1 MRGMTLSLSHAAAIP
16 PCFRADD
23 GPVPIQ
29 ASPMQALPEAAPG
42 PLSPAPA
49 GPPRAR
55 SAAGRAS
62 APGVPAHALHVAA
75 DHPQRAEVEAF
86 IARIYRERHGARL
99 AGFLPHLLAWRDA
112 DGALQA
118 AAGLRAGSEGALFV
132 EQYLDVPAEAAVA
145 AVAGAPVS
153 RERLVEVGNF
163 AAEGAG
169 DARAL
174 ILRLTVRLHAAGYRW
189 VLFAATRQLRN
200 AFDRMHLATVALADA
215 DPARLAQGGTDW
227 GRYYDAQPTLMCGDI
242 AAGYAWLA
250 RTGRL
255 PAAGDAPVRGDA
267 VHANGLQ
274 P

>member
-1 MRGMTLSLSHAAAIP
+1 MTLSLMPCADMRA
-16 PCFRADD
+16 CFRADGAAD
-23 GPVPIQ
+23 ALSGAVPDTPVDTP
-29 ASPMQALPEAAPG
+29 SR
-42 PLSPAPA
+42 S
-49 GPPRAR
+49 RAHT
-55 SAAGRAS
+55 A
-62 APGVPAHALHVAA
+62 PAHALHVGPG
-75 DHPQRAEVEAF
+75 HPQRGEVEAF
-86 IARIYRERHGARL
+86 IARVYRERYDARL

-112 DGALQA
+112 GGALQA
-118 AAGLRAGSEGALFV
+118 AAGLRAGGEGALFV

-145 AVAGAPVS
+145 AVAGVPVS

-200 AFDRMHLATVALADA
+200 AFDRMHLATVALAEA
-215 DPARLAQGGTDW
+215 DPARLAPGDTDW
-227 GRYYDAQPTLMCGDI
+227 GRYYDTQPTLMCGDI

-255 PAAGDAPVRGDA
+255 PAADEACVQAGAAAQGVLLP
-267 VHANGLQ
+267 
-274 P
+274 